1 MAASEGVITGP
12 SPDWLPLPEGG
23 LRVNS
28 ALLEMP
34 EDYGPRLFQGR
45 PFTGVAYA
53 FTRNGYCTSEV
64 EYAGGFATEVS
75 ERRWYVSGQPK
86 MHVDGGEYTS
96 WFPDGRIQRRGLK
109 GELVY
114 GLNTRDDGHLRE
126 LVLRDASFLDME
138 ILSALTPTEEFQML
152 GGAVDT
158 AMLHTLREQT
168 DIGAVPRLRLVQ
180 TRVGAE
186 GVEIL
191 AAFKNLR
198 EVWFDG
204 NPGLDSRR
212 PGSSSGS
219 GPAAWRT
226 TWTPTRSRP
235 CAGLASCPPRP
246 TDTRHAP
253 EGEASRFPV
262 RAARS
267 PTASSAFPCHPHG
280 PAFAP
285 WHPACLWSQDAK

>member
-1 MAASEGVITGP
+1 MQRLRAGFLIRGVDGRLRHGKALFSGLAYSLRHDGTLEGLMAASEGVITGP
-12 SPDWLPLPEGG
+12 SSDWLPLPDGG

-34 EDYGPRLFQGR
+34 EDYGPRLFQGK
-45 PFTGVAYA
+45 PFTGIAYA
-53 FTRNGYCTSEV
+53 FTRSGYCTSEI

-86 MHVDGGEYTS
+86 MRVDGGEYTS
-96 WFPDGRIQRRGLK
+96 WFPDGRVQRRGSK

-126 LVLRDASFLDME
+126 LVLRDARFLDME
-138 ILSALTPTEEFQML
+138 TLSALTPTEEFQML

-204 NPGLDSRR
+204 NPGLGLQEARKLERLRPSCVAHHVDLDASPPPRR
-212 PGSSSGS
+212 PR
-219 GPAAWRT
+219 A
-226 TWTPTRSRP
+226 
-235 CAGLASCPPRP
+235 LASAASGHGGRP
-246 TDTRHAP
+246 L
-253 EGEASRFPV
+253 G
-262 RAARS
+262 
-267 PTASSAFPCHPHG
+267 
-280 PAFAP
+280 
-285 WHPACLWSQDAK
+285 